1 MPVRKH
7 RCVGNHVGSAKLM
20 ECKSRVQEIK
30 ELSDKETLV
39 EVLERSGNTTVLA
52 HIKRD
57 LHGTLKKRYD
67 CNCIVNNIV
76 TDLYAVKKNSKCVI
90 QHIQKCLKSAF
101 SKNEGVK
108 TGMEESLRA
117 IVPHQF
123 LDFSYHPRFCGVKRK
138 QQEIYICRGL
148 PYKTSFKDNHLR
160 FQLGNNHGT
169 SH

>member
-57 LHGTLKKRYD
+57 LQGTLKKRYD

-76 TDLYAVKKNSKCVI
+76 TDLYAVKKIVNVLYNTYKSVLNLLFLRMKVSK
-90 QHIQKCLKSAF
+90 
-101 SKNEGVK
+101 
-108 TGMEESLRA
+108 
-117 IVPHQF
+117 
-123 LDFSYHPRFCGVKRK
+123 
-138 QQEIYICRGL
+138 QEW
-148 PYKTSFKDNHLR
+148 KKASE
-160 FQLGNNHGT
+160 Q
-169 SH
+169 